1 MNNTNKK
8 FGKIRGTA
16 TIIRKN
22 GKKEDVDLTADKV
35 TEEQFKQAQVALG
48 LVKSQETK
56 VTQ

>member
-1 MNNTNKK
+1 MNNANKK

-22 GKKEDVDLTADKV
+22 GEKEDVNLTADKV
-35 TEEQFKQAQVALG
+35 TEEQFKEAKVALG
-48 LVKSQETK
+48 LVKGQDVK